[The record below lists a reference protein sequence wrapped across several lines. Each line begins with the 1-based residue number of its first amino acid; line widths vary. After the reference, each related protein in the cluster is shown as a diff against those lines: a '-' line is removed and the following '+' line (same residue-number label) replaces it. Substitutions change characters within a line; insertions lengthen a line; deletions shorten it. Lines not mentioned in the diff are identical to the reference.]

1 MTIDSQ
7 NSAKTAVEK
16 EDDEIDL
23 MALLL
28 ALLRGWKTILFF
40 AILGLLIGILYS
52 RYVNPT
58 YKSEALIQ
66 IDEKSSGISALGGDI
81 SELIGAED
89 SKAQAEAE
97 LIRSR
102 MVLEPVINSLNLR
115 IRLADPEVGAIDR
128 IVNDRTNTAIHTP
141 EGVSLTTTDGQVS
154 ISQFNVS
161 QGYLNQPFTL
171 IRSETGFT
179 LSNNLDE
186 FKGQLNQPHQFKGAD
201 GQIQITVNDLPDN
214 SHAVSLTKQSLQK
227 TTNTINSA
235 LSVVERVSRLVL
247 LNCP

>member
-66 IDEKSSGISALGGDI
+66 IDEKSKYDEKYII
-81 SELIGAED
+81 
-89 SKAQAEAE
+89 
-97 LIRSR
+97 
-102 MVLEPVINSLNLR
+102 LEVMN
-115 IRLADPEVGAIDR
+115 
-128 IVNDRTNTAIHTP
+128 IHTL
-141 EGVSLTTTDGQVS
+141 SDFLTE
-154 ISQFNVS
+154 
-161 QGYLNQPFTL
+161 Y
-171 IRSETGFT
+171 
-179 LSNNLDE
+179 
-186 FKGQLNQPHQFKGAD
+186 
-201 GQIQITVNDLPDN
+201 
-214 SHAVSLTKQSLQK
+214 
-227 TTNTINSA
+227 
-235 LSVVERVSRLVL
+235 
-247 LNCP
+247 